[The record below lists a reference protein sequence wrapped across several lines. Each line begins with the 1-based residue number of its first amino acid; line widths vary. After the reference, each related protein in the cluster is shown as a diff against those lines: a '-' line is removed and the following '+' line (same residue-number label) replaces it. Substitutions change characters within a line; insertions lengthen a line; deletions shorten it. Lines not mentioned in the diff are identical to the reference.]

1 MTNGASEAI
10 DATLCIEPGDKLLMQ
25 NHCCRLHTTHEVLG
39 GKPIYIDTTATQFK
53 ITPDALE
60 SHISPKTKAVLL
72 NYPTNPTGV
81 VLKRNE
87 VLNIVNV
94 LKKYPIF
101 IISNKIYAENTF

>member
-1 MTNGASEAI
+1 MIGYI
-10 DATLCIEPGDKLLMQ
+10 PLI
-25 NHCCRLHTTHEVLG
+25 EVLG
-39 GKPIYIDTTATQFK
+39 GKPIYIDTHKAQFK

-60 SHISPKTKAVLL
+60 SRISKTKAVLL

-94 LKKYPIF
+94 LKNIRYLLLAMRFMLKYI
-101 IISNKIYAENTF
+101 